1 MLIRWHLNFGGES
14 KLQRQENLSSYF
26 ERQTMLACMK
36 IHLLFVIFLLL
47 Q

>member
-14 KLQRQENLSSYF
+14 KLQRQENVSFYF
-26 ERQTMLACMK
+26 ERQTVLACLK